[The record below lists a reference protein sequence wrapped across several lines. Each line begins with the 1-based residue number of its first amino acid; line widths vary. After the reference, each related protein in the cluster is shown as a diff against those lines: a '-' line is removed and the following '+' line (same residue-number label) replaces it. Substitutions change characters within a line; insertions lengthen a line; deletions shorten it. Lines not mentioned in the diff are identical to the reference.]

1 MVGLGYSRVA
11 AGGFSPFPG
20 EIEGVRDYAEIL
32 PLRPTRAGFFDPP
45 PLKATRGSWYT
56 MSFECFCD
64 VCTSSQGLA
73 DRFRNWL
80 IAVGGGHGTFNG

>member
-1 MVGLGYSRVA
+1 MGMRMVGLGYSRVA

-20 EIEGVRDYAEIL
+20 KIEGVRDYAKIL
-32 PLRPTRAGFFDPP
+32 PSGRRGQDFFDPP

-73 DRFRNWL
+73 DIL
-80 IAVGGGHGTFNG
+80 DSLLSGTGSSL